1 MQQQGQD
8 GVRDK
13 TAPTPSPES
22 DHDAALAEAGCV
34 GLGPRG
40 DRISHSSK
48 GAADEEVS
56 TCVQNPISSVF
67 ANKLLKT
74 TTINSL

>member
-1 MQQQGQD
+1 MQQQGED

-13 TAPTPSPES
+13 TAPTLSPES
-22 DHDAALAEAGCV
+22 DHDTAPAEAGRV

-48 GAADEEVS
+48 GAGDEEVL
-56 TCVQNPISSVF
+56 TCVWNPVSSVF
-67 ANKLLKT
+67 V
-74 TTINSL
+74 S